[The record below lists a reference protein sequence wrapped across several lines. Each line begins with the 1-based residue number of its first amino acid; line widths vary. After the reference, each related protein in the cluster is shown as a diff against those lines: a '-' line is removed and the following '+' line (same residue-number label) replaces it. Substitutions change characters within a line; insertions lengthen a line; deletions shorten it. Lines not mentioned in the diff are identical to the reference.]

1 MESADGGH
9 RQMSPQKYKDLEIG
23 GRKFRVG
30 LVSAFR
36 GAWIFAQ
43 IQLGR
48 IGDPEVFRIT
58 QDYLLSACSL
68 YRRNPDGTETPMQI
82 YEPQR
87 WLLPEAQEFEYDLVL
102 VQKLSEAAME
112 FNLGPLLKDRATPP
126 A

>member
-1 MESADGGH
+1 MP
-9 RQMSPQKYKDLEIG
+9 PQKYKDVEIS

-36 GAWIFAQ
+36 GAWVFAQ

-48 IGDPEVFRIT
+48 IGDPEVFRTT
-58 QDYLLSACSL
+58 QDYLLSACML
-68 YRRNPDGTETPMQI
+68 YRQNPDGTETPALM

-87 WLLPEAQEFEYDLVL
+87 WLLPEAQEFEYDIVL
-102 VQKLSEAAME
+102 VQKLLEAAME
-112 FNLGPLLKDRATPP
+112 FNLGPLLKDRAAPP